1 MARRE
6 QNKGETIEMLT
17 VETAK
22 TILEL
27 RDGDTA
33 SIAEIVGAWYQSHG
47 YEWKHLDF
55 DHGYVWTKDGGS
67 TYAITDFDLF
77 EVLDQVRRK
86 LEGVC
91 VLDFSKYDGM
101 VVGLPYNLFF
111 TVRKEEKEGIGD
123 DD

>member
-6 QNKGETIEMLT
+6 GNRKQILEVLSDE
-17 VETAK
+17 VAK

-27 RDGDTA
+27 QDGDEM
-33 SIAEIVGAWYQSHG
+33 SIAQIVSSWYQSQG
-47 YEWKHLDF
+47 YAWKHLDI

-67 TYAITDFDLF
+67 TYAITDFDQI
-77 EVLDQVRRK
+77 EVLEIVTKR

-91 VLDFSKYDGM
+91 ELDFRKYDGM

-111 TVRKEEKEGIGD
+111 TVRRVK
-123 DD
+123 